1 MIIGETF
8 ITKLNYATFGCHEK
22 YFNLHIE
29 NQELVV
35 LWVGEKVSYVKD
47 SNGEQWAI
55 FNEDI

>member
-8 ITKLNYATFGCHEK
+8 ITKLTYQTFGAPEK
-22 YFNLHIE
+22 YFLTHIE

-47 SNGEQWAI
+47 SNGEQWSI

>member
-1 MIIGETF
+1 MIQGYKF
-8 ITKLNYATFGCHEK
+8 ITKLNWQTFGAHEK

>member
-1 MIIGETF
+1 
-8 ITKLNYATFGCHEK
+8 
-22 YFNLHIE
+22 
-29 NQELVV
+29 V